1 MTTADADRPIAAAG
15 KAAGKAAGGAAG
27 DVARLGAAR
36 KRRGAAVLAGCAVL
50 CALGVVAGVVL
61 GPLAIGVGD
70 FLAVLIK
77 QVGLGAAGGVSPVK
91 VGVIENIRVP
101 RALLAFSVG
110 AALGAAGAA
119 MQGFFRNPL
128 ADPALVGVSAGGA
141 LAAVAMI
148 VLGAG
153 AFAPLSAA
161 LGSFAMP
168 LVAFGGSFAAVLM
181 IYRISMIDGRVIVAT
196 MLLAGVAANALAYSG
211 IGYLTFLAD
220 DAQLRDLTF
229 WTLGSL
235 GGATWERVLPAILL
249 MSVAVAGLLALA
261 RPMNCLLLGE
271 ADAASLGVEVEKV
284 KARAAF
290 FTALGVGAAT
300 AVCGVISFV
309 GLVVPHVVR
318 LMTGPDHRYVLPGS
332 ALLGGA
338 LVLFSDLVARLAVSP
353 AELPLGVVT
362 AALGAPFFFWL
373 LVRDKARGSVG

>member
-1 MTTADADRPIAAAG
+1 MTTADADRTM
-15 KAAGKAAGGAAG
+15 
-27 DVARLGAAR
+27 DVAGLDVDRLGEAR
-36 KRRGAAVLAGCAVL
+36 KRRGAAVLIGCAVL
-50 CALGVVAGVVL
+50 CGFGVIAGVVL
-61 GPLAIGVGD
+61 GPLSIGVQD
-70 FLAVLIK
+70 FFSVLIK
-77 QVGLGAAGGVSPVK
+77 QFGIGDASGVSAVK
-91 VGVIENIRVP
+91 IGVIENIRAP
-101 RALLAFSVG
+101 RALLAFAVG
-110 AALGAAGAA
+110 AALGSAGAA

-128 ADPALVGVSAGGA
+128 ADPGLVGVSAGGA
-141 LAAVAMI
+141 LAAVGMI

-153 AFAPLSAA
+153 VLAPLMTA

-168 LVAFGGSFAAVLM
+168 LVAFAGSFAAVLM
-181 IYRISMIDGRVIVAT
+181 IYRISMVDGRVIVAT

-211 IGYLTFLAD
+211 IGYLTFLAN

-235 GGATWERVLPAILL
+235 GGATWDRVLPAILL
-249 MSVAVAGLLALA
+249 MSIAVGGLLMLA

-284 KARAAF
+284 KARAAL

-300 AVCGVISFV
+300 AVCGIISFV

-338 LVLFSDLVARLAVSP
+338 LVLFSDLVARLSVSP

-373 LVRDKARGSVG
+373 LLRDKSRGRLG